1 MTSWRRCKNASPRSS
16 ASASSTI
23 VWSCTASPSTAIDK
37 PRLTLRATLRIAG
50 LVGLFAVVGPIHIV
64 TKTLL
69 GRSGW
74 PRRFLA
80 TAARI
85 CGARVRTEG
94 GPVRAHTLLVAN
106 HTSWLDILIL
116 AGATDC
122 AFVSKDNLG
131 HGLLHWLADQ
141 NATVYVKRGHVKGA
155 KDQAI
160 TIAKALERAKPVA
173 LFPEGTTGPGT
184 YLLPFRSTLLEA
196 ANFAAKEVEIL
207 PVAIDYGPARAEAG
221 WFGDEPGKDNVL
233 RLLGRRGTIPV
244 AVHLLDPLDRSL
256 DRKRLTQAARDA
268 IAQRLGLTSP
278 DHSPIGEGE

>member
-1 MTSWRRCKNASPRSS
+1 M
-16 ASASSTI
+16 
-23 VWSCTASPSTAIDK
+23 
-37 PRLTLRATLRIAG
+37 RAALRIAG
-50 LVGLFAVVGPIHIV
+50 LVGLFAIVGPIHIL
-64 TKTLL
+64 TKAIF
-69 GRSGW
+69 GRSRW

-80 TAARI
+80 VAARI
-85 CGARVRTEG
+85 CGARVRIQGE
-94 GPVRAHTLLVAN
+94 PLRAHSLLVAN

-141 NATVYVKRGHVKGA
+141 NATVYVRRSHVKGA

-160 TIAKALERAKPVA
+160 AIARALDGAKPIA

-184 YLLPFRSTLLEA
+184 YLLQFRSTLLEA
-196 ANFAAKEVEIL
+196 AKFAAGDVEIR
-207 PVAIDYGPARAEAG
+207 PVAIDYGPARAEVG
-221 WFGDEPGKDNVL
+221 WFGDEPGKNNVL
-233 RLLGRRGTIPV
+233 RLLGRRGALRVT
-244 AVHLLDPLDRSL
+244 VHALGAIDRSL

-278 DHSPIGEGE
+278 DHSPIGGEK